1 MTHAEALQRANVL
14 KGHLNNAD
22 VLSDYKDE
30 INALSVAVLGK
41 AVRKCNC
48 KDRYAD
54 ALIEVITYLNKHD
67 KIMSEYKAK
76 LKRGILIHYDGEMYT
91 CLNITDDV
99 AVAYLTDFPQN
110 AHYFEVL
117 PDMTEKKEENNAEE
131 VAEPAAES
139 AEDAAESAEDA
150 EVDNVAPTAK
160 KARKTAKKG
169 K

>member
-1 MTHAEALQRANVL
+1 MTHAEALSRANEL
-14 KGHLNNAD
+14 KGHLGNAD
-22 VLSDYKDE
+22 ALSNYKDE

-54 ALIEVITYLNKHD
+54 ALIEIITYLNKHD
-67 KIMSEYKAK
+67 KLMSNYKSR
-76 LKRGILIHYDGEMYT
+76 LKRGILIHHKGEMYT
-91 CLNITDDV
+91 CLNMTDEV
-99 AVAYLTDFPQN
+99 AVAYLSEYPNN

-117 PDMTEKKEENNAEE
+117 PDMTEKEEENNAEE

-139 AEDAAESAEDA
+139 AEPAV
-150 EVDNVAPTAK
+150 VDNAAPTEK

>member
-22 VLSDYKDE
+22 ALSDYKDE

-76 LKRGILIHYDGEMYT
+76 LKRGILIHYGGEMYT

-110 AHYFEVL
+110 AHFFEVL
-117 PDMTEKKEENNAEE
+117 PDMDEKKEEKNAEE
-131 VAEPAAES
+131 VAEP
-139 AEDAAESAEDA
+139 AAESAEDA

-160 KARKTAKKG
+160 KTRKTAKKG